1 MLLLPEIMIIFVSS
15 PYAGNIEENTTAA
28 RRYCRYVV
36 EQGHTPIAPHLFFPQ
51 FLDEDRERLLG
62 LQMGLQLLDFCDE
75 IWVFGVPSSGMRSEI
90 AYAEENSIPVRYKNA
105 L

>member
-1 MLLLPEIMIIFVSS
+1 MIIFVSS
-15 PYAGNIEENTTAA
+15 PYAGNIEENTKAA

-51 FLDEDRERLLG
+51 FLNEKTERLLG
-62 LQMGLQLLDFCDE
+62 IQMGLHLLDFCDE
-75 IWVFGVPSSGMRSEI
+75 IWVFGEQSTGMKSEI
-90 AYAEENSIPVRYKNA
+90 AYAEENGIPVRYKNT